1 MSLTTVEEVTGRED
15 DVTRYLHE
23 IRQYPR
29 LTREQEKR
37 LARRCAEGDG
47 EAIRIMVNSNL
58 RLVVSIAREY
68 ADRGVPVMDLIQEGS
83 IGLLDAVRGFDHS
96 LDYRFS
102 TYATKWIRQGV
113 LRCFAQRGLIRVP
126 QYTADKIRRVR
137 IAKEQLEKRNG
148 EEPSRDELAA
158 YLRIS
163 PERLEQLLALDPEIE
178 SLDRTVGEDD
188 KPYFGMLEDELAPQ
202 PYEEVVRE
210 ELSQRI
216 NALLSMLSPRQ
227 QQVLRMRYG
236 MDNDVCMTFEE
247 IAGHLG
253 ISKERVRQ
261 LERAAVER
269 LKRSGAG
276 MGLEDF
282 L

>member
-1 MSLTTVEEVTGRED
+1 MSLTTQEEVVGRED

-29 LTREQEKR
+29 LTPEQEKR
-37 LARRCAEGDG
+37 IARRCAEGDT

-68 ADRGVPVMDLIQEGS
+68 ADRGVSVMDLIQEGS
-83 IGLLDAVRGFDHS
+83 IGLLAAVRGFDHS

-113 LRCFAQRGLIRVP
+113 IRCFAQRGLIRVP
-126 QYTADKIRRVR
+126 QYTADKIRRIR
-137 IAKEQLEKRNG
+137 MAKEQLEKQNG
-148 EEPSRDELAA
+148 ETPSHEELAA
-158 YLRIS
+158 HLNIS
-163 PERLEQLLALDPEIE
+163 VERLEQLLALDPEIE
-178 SLDRTVGEDD
+178 SLDTAFDEDA
-188 KPYFGMLEDELAPQ
+188 KPHFGMLEDEYAPQ
-202 PYEEVVRE
+202 PYEQMVRE

-216 NALLSMLSPRQ
+216 NALLSMLTTRQ

-236 MDNDVCMTFEE
+236 MDNDVCMTFEQ
-247 IAGHLG
+247 IASALG